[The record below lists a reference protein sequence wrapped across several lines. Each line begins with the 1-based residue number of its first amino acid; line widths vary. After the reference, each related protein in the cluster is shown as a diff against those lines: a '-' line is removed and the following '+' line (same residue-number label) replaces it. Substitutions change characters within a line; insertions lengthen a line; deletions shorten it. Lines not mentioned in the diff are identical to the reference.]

1 MRRDEA
7 LIKVERG
14 RPDEAE
20 LAAVVA
26 VLLSLRAGAQG
37 APDGAPDGALEEL
50 PSAEIGWWRA
60 PDAYAAPE
68 SWR

>member
-1 MRRDEA
+1 MGTGEA
-7 LIKVERG
+7 LIRVERG

-26 VLLSLRAGAQG
+26 VLLARQAGV
-37 APDGAPDGALEEL
+37 EEMPEE
-50 PSAEIGWWRA
+50 PSAAEIRWWRER
-60 PDAYAAPE
+60 DGYAAPE

>member
-1 MRRDEA
+1 METGDAVIR
-7 LIKVERG
+7 VERG

-26 VLLSLRAGAQG
+26 VLLSVRAGAG
-37 APDGAPDGALEEL
+37 EDETPGE
-50 PSAEIGWWRA
+50 PSAAEIRWWAESDR
-60 PDAYAAPE
+60 YAAPE

>member
-1 MRRDEA
+1 MERGEA
-7 LIKVERG
+7 VIRVERG

-26 VLLSLRAGAQG
+26 VLLGVRAGAG
-37 APDGAPDGALEEL
+37 AEEAPED
-50 PSAEIGWWRA
+50 PSAAEIHWWRE
-60 PDAYAAPE
+60 PHRYAAPE